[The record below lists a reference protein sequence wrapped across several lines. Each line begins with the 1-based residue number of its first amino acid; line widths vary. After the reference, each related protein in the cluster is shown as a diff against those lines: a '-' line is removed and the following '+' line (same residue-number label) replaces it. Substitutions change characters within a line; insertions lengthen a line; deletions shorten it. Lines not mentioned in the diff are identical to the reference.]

1 MRLSSGFAL
10 GTMATFA
17 VMLVALSVGAGAYGP
32 HSTGAVRTTA
42 SGPTVPTSH
51 AAISHSAH
59 AAIGS
64 PASAVRPSAPLA
76 PPPPVNV
83 TLTSIA
89 IAPNTTQTLAPGG
102 NVGFTASWLCTV
114 NGTANQTCPYPVALT
129 WANAAPDLGT
139 FNSTN
144 QSTATY
150 SALWNALGT
159 DAVTVS
165 GSFNNTTAWSNVTSA
180 PVTVNVFASGA
191 PIVTVTYS
199 TAFTLYMKL
208 PFTVSWN
215 ISVTNGSIA
224 SSSTW
229 VTLNVR
235 DISGN
240 CGSLFGLGPVCP
252 TVVNLSQKVSSGQ
265 TAYSQV
271 LNVTNLN
278 SAGYAT
284 ASPGGAFPR
293 DEYQLLVWATENN
306 SVANRTFAGQ
316 QNVYPVFQA
325 PSGVFVS
332 PLPGSYLSTGNVTFV
347 VTYTGDYIQG
357 VTLQVTNVANQQIV
371 FVSPMFV
378 VGTGNRTIGAG
389 SPWLAATAGSYVAS
403 ILVTTPYGINY
414 INQTMTVVPAGQTIY
429 VNHTST
435 QTESLP
441 GGLSAAVTATILL
454 VVGLIIGLI
463 VALVLGRMMWGA
475 PMQPAS
481 PQPWSPNQGSGGSS
495 GGSMDSSSSSTDSSS
510 GNMSSGDTSM
520 KK

>member
-1 MRLSSGFAL
+1 MS
-10 GTMATFA
+10 
-17 VMLVALSVGAGAYGP
+17 
-32 HSTGAVRTTA
+32 
-42 SGPTVPTSH
+42 
-51 AAISHSAH
+51 
-59 AAIGS
+59 
-64 PASAVRPSAPLA
+64 
-76 PPPPVNV
+76 
-83 TLTSIA
+83 
-89 IAPNTTQTLAPGG
+89 PNTTQTVAPGG
-102 NVGFTASWLCTV
+102 SVTFTASALCTV
-114 NGTANQTCPYPVALT
+114 NGTANQTCPYNVTYA
-129 WANAAPDLGT
+129 WSSAAPDLGGLSSASGS
-139 FNSTN
+139 STTY
-144 QSTATY
+144 TAM
-150 SALWNALGT
+150 WNALGT
-159 DAVTVS
+159 DSVMLT
-165 GSFNNTTAWSNVTSA
+165 GSYNNTTALTSVDAA
-180 PVTVNVFASGA
+180 PTTVNVFASGA
-191 PIVTVTYS
+191 PSVSVTYS
-199 TAFTLYMKL
+199 TAFKLYMPL

-224 SSSTW
+224 PSSTW

-252 TVVNLSQKVSSGQ
+252 TVVNLTQKVSSGQ

-271 LNVTNLN
+271 LNVSNLN

-284 ASPGGAFPR
+284 ASGGAFPR

-316 QNVYPVFQA
+316 QNVYPVFQT
-325 PSGVFVS
+325 PVGVYVS
-332 PLPGSYLSTGNVTFV
+332 PLPGADLSTGNVTFV

-357 VTLQVTNVANQQIV
+357 VVLQVTDVANKQIV

-378 VGTGNRTIGAG
+378 VGTGNRTIGANA
-389 SPWLAATAGSYVAS
+389 PWLAATAGSYVAS
-403 ILVTTPYGINY
+403 IVVTTPYGLNY
-414 INQTMTVVPAGQTIY
+414 INQTLTVIPAGQTIY

-475 PMQPAS
+475 PMQPSS

-495 GGSMDSSSSSTDSSS
+495 GGTMDSSSSSTDSSS
-510 GNMSSGDTSM
+510 GNMGSGDSSM